1 LSGPLITCRF
11 DQRFCYALTSPRV
24 PGVARGL
31 LVTVHN
37 SVRWYHA
44 NLLGFRAFAERHGLF
59 MLAPIFPAGLLGR
72 DDEDCYKFLL
82 ERGVRHDLVLNAMV
96 EEAAQTVGCDGSKF
110 LLHGYSG
117 GAQFVHRYLLLH
129 PGRVRAAAIGAPGAV
144 TLIDDEVDWW
154 GGVRDLH
161 ERFGQTLDLDA
172 LRRVPIQL
180 VVGEN
185 DTEVEPLRVQP
196 PSRFWRSDA
205 ERLNASRIDRLQAF
219 RRSLAEAGV
228 ASEFEVMRGLLHGE
242 GDGPS
247 IALAEGFFAEELAQ
261 VPASR
266 G

>member
-11 DQRFCYALTSPRV
+11 DQRFCYALTPPRV
-24 PGVARGL
+24 LGAARGL

-37 SVRWYHA
+37 SVRWYEP
-44 NLLGFRAFAERHGLF
+44 NLHGLRAFAERHGLF
-59 MLAPIFPAGLLGR
+59 MLAPIFPAGLLGN

-96 EEAAQTVGCDGSKF
+96 DEVAAATGCDGSRF

-129 PGRVRAAAIGAPGAV
+129 PARVRAAAIGAPGTV

-161 ERFGQTLDLDA
+161 EQFGQALDLDA

-185 DTEVEPLRVQP
+185 DTEVAPLRVQP

-205 ERLNASRIDRLQAF
+205 ERLNANRIDRLQAF
-219 RRSLAEAGV
+219 RRSLAQADV
-228 ASEFEVMRGLLHGE
+228 ASEFELMPGLLHGE

-247 IALAEGFFAEELAQ
+247 IALAERFFAEVMARIS
-261 VPASR
+261 ADK